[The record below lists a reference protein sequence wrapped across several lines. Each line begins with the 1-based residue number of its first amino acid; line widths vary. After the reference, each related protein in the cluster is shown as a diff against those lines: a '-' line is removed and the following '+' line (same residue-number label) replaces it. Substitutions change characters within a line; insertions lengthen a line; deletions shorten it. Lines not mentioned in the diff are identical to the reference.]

1 MTRCFQIS
9 QNYLRWF
16 SCLFGKFKAF
26 LKISW
31 GNFSR
36 RFRQLFRL
44 ISETCV
50 TTRLDGSGRKL
61 KDKEEPYSH
70 QTILG
75 DVLSMNRNFQETFV
89 KNNRNIWEIKL
100 WKHNFIKS
108 QVSGVEKQR
117 ISQTNAWLS
126 LLRALE
132 IDICSFEQLSY
143 RKKSLGAP
151 EEILNKENSRNRQ
164 YRLIAAM
171 SRYKS

>member
-108 QVSGVEKQR
+108 QVSSRKTTNILDELWKLIFALSNSYHTEKSR
-117 ISQTNAWLS
+117 WMPLKKYSTKKT
-126 LLRALE
+126 LE
-132 IDICSFEQLSY
+132 T
-143 RKKSLGAP
+143 G
-151 EEILNKENSRNRQ
+151 NKG
-164 YRLIAAM
+164 
-171 SRYKS
+171 

>member
-1 MTRCFQIS
+1 MTKCFQIS
-9 QNYLRWF
+9 QNYLRWLR
-16 SCLFGKFKAF
+16 CLFGKFKAF
-26 LKISW
+26 LKMFQE
-31 GNFSR
+31 NFSR
-36 RFRQLFRL
+36 LERFRQLFRL

-108 QVSGVEKQR
+108 QVSGTKT
-117 ISQTNAWLS
+117 TNILD
-126 LLRALE
+126 E
-132 IDICSFEQLSY
+132 CMVKPFTSF
-143 RKKSLGAP
+143 
-151 EEILNKENSRNRQ
+151 RN
-164 YRLIAAM
+164 
-171 SRYKS
+171 